1 MGLVLGLCGGE
12 KCQSILD
19 LILITG
25 VWDMMTKSIANLNIF
40 KVIDENTRE
49 TYYGCNQIWYTKKWQ
64 RLSGCGPSV
73 ASNIFFYLSQNQSTL
88 ELEKSSNS
96 KVNWLSLMEEMWK
109 YVTPSI
115 RGVHKTK
122 MFCEPML
129 AYTKSKG
136 VNVEYR
142 VCDVPKDK
150 SQRPELKEILNFL
163 EKALGEDAPVA
174 FLNLCN
180 GEEKNLDRW
189 HWVTIISLESA
200 EDGSDAFVNI
210 LDGGQ
215 IKRIDLALW
224 YNTTTLGG
232 GFVYFTR

>member
-1 MGLVLGLCGGE
+1 MA
-12 KCQSILD
+12 
-19 LILITG
+19 TR
-25 VWDMMTKSIANLNIF
+25 SIANLNLL
-40 KVIDENTRE
+40 KVIDESTSE
-49 TYYGCNQIWYTKKWQ
+49 TYYGCNQIWYPKKWQ

-73 ASNIFFYLSQNQSTL
+73 ASNIFFYLSHNRSTL
-88 ELEKSSNS
+88 GLEKKSNS
-96 KVNWLSLMEEMWK
+96 KENWLSLMEEMWK

-115 RGVHKTK
+115 RGVNTTIKFYK
-122 MFCEPML
+122 PLL
-129 AYTKSKG
+129 AFTKSKG
-136 VNVEYR
+136 MIAAYR

-150 SQRPELKEILNFL
+150 TQRPELKNILNFL
-163 EKALGEDAPVA
+163 EDALENDAPVA

-189 HWVTIISLESA
+189 HWVTIISLEST
-200 EDGSDAFVNI
+200 EDGSNAFVNI
-210 LDGGQ
+210 LDGGL